1 MTFKVKDMGDLQ
13 DLGYEL
19 ERTISH
25 AIATGHYNNLGRDVA
40 GIAGK
45 AISSVED
52 GIKDAFSGNKTT
64 ENDSFDFD
72 SPAGTMKDVKGR
84 NYRNADITED
94 DSWQSTKTASYIN
107 RINKEH
113 RENRNKVR
121 EYKNTYEP
129 ALYDRTSMRKVGSI
143 ISMAVGYPIGFVL
156 SVVFGLAGLANPWL
170 FLLMMIPAAFFGLGI
185 SGTVNLMKLTRF
197 DKYISALAGKTYG
210 DIKQLASSVGKS
222 EKFTLKDLK
231 KMIGDGLFRQ
241 GHIDESQTTLI
252 TSDESYEQYMLV
264 EKNRK
269 EQQAKEE
276 LEQSVWTEEQR
287 EIFKAGEEYI
297 NEIHRCNDEI
307 PGEVISQKIERM
319 EKSVRTILDE
329 AKKKPKLVNDMRR
342 LMNYYLPTTVKLLNA
357 YADLDS
363 QEKTSENIEK
373 SKKEIED
380 TIDTLNDAFDRLF
393 DDMFEDT
400 SLDISTDA
408 EVMKT
413 LLEQEGLTGHSFR

>member
-94 DSWQSTKTASYIN
+94 DNWQNTKTASYIN

-113 RENRNKVR
+113 RESKNKVR

>member
-64 ENDSFDFD
+64 ENDSLDFD

-94 DSWQSTKTASYIN
+94 DNWKNTKTASYIN

-121 EYKNTYEP
+121 EYKNTFEP

-143 ISMAVGYPIGFVL
+143 ISMAIGYPLGFAL
-156 SVVFGLAGLANPWL
+156 SVIFGLAGLANPWL
-170 FLLMMIPAAFFGLGI
+170 FLLMMVPAAFFGLGI
-185 SGTVNLMKLTRF
+185 SGTVNIMKLTRF

>member
-1 MTFKVKDMGDLQ
+1 MGDLQ

-64 ENDSFDFD
+64 EKDSFDFD

-84 NYRNADITED
+84 NYRDADITED

>member
-1 MTFKVKDMGDLQ
+1 MGDLQ

-94 DSWQSTKTASYIN
+94 DNWQNTKTASYIN

-113 RENRNKVR
+113 RESKNKVR

>member
-1 MTFKVKDMGDLQ
+1 MGDLQ

-94 DSWQSTKTASYIN
+94 DNWQNTKTASYIN

-121 EYKNTYEP
+121 EYKNTFEP

-252 TSDESYEQYMLV
+252 TSDESYEQYKLV

-276 LEQSVWTEEQR
+276 QEQSVWTEEQR

>member
-94 DSWQSTKTASYIN
+94 DNWQNTKTASYIN

-231 KMIGDGLFRQ
+231 KMISDGLFRQ

>member
-94 DSWQSTKTASYIN
+94 DSWQNTKTASYIN

-113 RENRNKVR
+113 RENRNKIR
-121 EYKNTYEP
+121 EYKNTFEP

-143 ISMAVGYPIGFVL
+143 ISMAIGYPLGFAL

-170 FLLMMIPAAFFGLGI
+170 FFLMMIPAAFFGLGI